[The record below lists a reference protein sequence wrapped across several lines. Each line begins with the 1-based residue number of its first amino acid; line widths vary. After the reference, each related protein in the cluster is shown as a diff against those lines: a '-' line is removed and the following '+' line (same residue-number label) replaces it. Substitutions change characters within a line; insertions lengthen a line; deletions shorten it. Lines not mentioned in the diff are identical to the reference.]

1 MKTRA
6 GMLILFLVAF
16 SFLISCGKTQ
26 IDTDPE
32 TSEEPTEISVI
43 DSDLL
48 TSTSVPDPEETNFPE
63 ASNTATISI
72 ETTLTTDQETITSEN
87 TTKEELNILQL
98 EEALQELGYAETGL
112 IDGIFDQQTALA
124 IKHLQWLNGM
134 PITGELTPEEY
145 EDLLDG
151 KFQGVMGQPPFS
163 AKSFSMYNTTFMDAG
178 FLSGRLVDLG
188 YLDSADP
195 SFNPFAFDTTTDQA
209 LRNFQKS
216 NNLTADGVVD
226 LGVWQALF
234 HPAVVDA
241 NGESTINSPD
251 PINDWTSTFFPILND
266 PIDILFDG
274 QYLWVLH
281 SSGEDAYG
289 NLLLRI
295 DPEDAVFDQPPP
307 IMVGDSEKSE
317 NVIVEMI
324 FDGSRIWL
332 LLPHSFDP
340 PELIN
345 LIPES
350 GEVLFR
356 TEFAD
361 CGYEGCY
368 PAEALGFDGNKVW
381 ATMNDRA
388 WAINRSTGDGYLSYE
403 IGWLA
408 QGEMAFDGKCMWM
421 GSEVGLTSFHTGGLT
436 QCPSGN
442 LSYALPSGPV
452 VYDGKRLWVAD
463 QVWNALYWLELE
475 TGVMGEPVTVGNV
488 PSALAFDG
496 ETLWVANAGDN
507 TIQGV
512 DVETGTVGE
521 PIPTGSNPV
530 ALAFDGDRLWVANAG
545 DRTLQGIDI
554 SNYQIETIYPMETTM
569 PSTTPTPSATP
580 MPTIPAFERSLYL
593 QAVRMKGDDVLIM
606 QQRLLDLGYLEVGE
620 PDGVFGPMTD
630 EAVRHF
636 QENNDLDVDGIVG
649 PVTWEVL
656 FSGDAKGP

>member
-1 MKTRA
+1 MKPRIDL
-6 GMLILFLVAF
+6 LILFLIGL
-16 SFLISCGKTQ
+16 SFLASCGKPP
-26 IDTDPE
+26 IETDSTIKIGE
-32 TSEEPTEISVI
+32 TPGPVDESDQQASVTLASTETIMHQETTINITASCTATSSVI
-43 DSDLL
+43 SE
-48 TSTSVPDPEETNFPE
+48 VPSQQN
-63 ASNTATISI
+63 ASPAG
-72 ETTLTTDQETITSEN
+72 Q
-87 TTKEELNILQL
+87 NILQL

-124 IKHLQWLNGM
+124 IKHLQWLNSM
-134 PITGELTPEEY
+134 PITGELTPEDY

-163 AKSFSMYNTTFMDAG
+163 AKSFSIYNSTFMDAG

-195 SFNPFAFDTTTDQA
+195 SFNPFVFDTTADQA
-209 LRNFQKS
+209 FRNFQKS
-216 NNLTADGVVD
+216 NNLTADGVVN
-226 LGVWQALF
+226 LEVWQALF
-234 HPAVVDA
+234 HPAVIDA
-241 NGESTINSPD
+241 NGESSINTTD
-251 PINDWTSTFFPILND
+251 PITDWTSAFFPILND

-307 IMVGDSEKSE
+307 IMVGDPEKSE
-317 NVIVEMI
+317 NVIVEMVY
-324 FDGSRIWL
+324 DGSRIWL

-340 PELIN
+340 PELISLN
-345 LIPES
+345 PES

-403 IGWLA
+403 IGWLS

-421 GSEVGLTSFHTGGLT
+421 GSEVGLTSFHTGGLN

-442 LSYALPSGPV
+442 LSYAMPAGPV
-452 VYDGKRLWVAD
+452 VFDGKKLWVAD
-463 QVWNALYWLELE
+463 QGWNALYWLELE
-475 TGVMGEPVTVGNV
+475 SGVIGEPVSVGNV

-512 DVETGTVGE
+512 DVETGSVGE

-545 DRTLQGIDI
+545 DRTLQAIDI
-554 SNYQIETIYPMETTM
+554 SNYRIEIIFPTETSI
-569 PSTTPTPSATP
+569 PSTTPTPSSTP
-580 MPTIPAFERSLYL
+580 MPTMPAFERSLYL

-636 QENNDLDVDGIVG
+636 QENNDLVVDGIVG

-656 FSGDAKGP
+656 FSGDAKGL